1 MNDLPEP
8 RRRADSRTISIRG
21 AREHNLK
28 NVDLEIPRDRLVVFT
43 GLSGS
48 GKSSLAFDTIY
59 AEGQRR
65 YVESL
70 SAYAR
75 QFLEMMQKPDVD
87 QIDGLS
93 PAISIEQ
100 KTTSR
105 NPRST
110 VGTVT
115 EIHDYMRLLWARIG
129 VPYSPATGLPIE
141 SQTISQMVD
150 RVLALPEGTRLYV
163 LAPVVRG
170 RKGEYRKEIADYM
183 KKGYQRLKIDGKFF
197 EIAEVPALDKKFNH
211 DIDVV
216 VDRIVVR
223 PDIATRLA
231 DSLEQCLK
239 LADGLAV
246 VEFADAPGPA
256 SFETRPAG
264 APQDEG
270 RGRRSAATSRGA
282 SSPHPEEPPPDSLP
296 QSAEAKGR
304 GVSKDEGPGKKVAK
318 IHDQSGP
325 ERIIFSEKFACPV
338 SGFTLPEIEPRL
350 FSFNNPY
357 GACPAC
363 GGLGIEQ
370 KIDADLVI
378 PDKEATLK
386 RGAIAPWARSS
397 SPYYLQTLEA
407 LGKHYR
413 FALTAKWK
421 DLPKKTQDAILYGS
435 GEDEIKFTYDDGLR
449 AYSTTKPFEGVI
461 TNLER
466 RFKETE
472 SEWAREEIAKYF
484 TDIPCHAC
492 NGYRLKPEALC
503 VKVGEKHIGEVSEL
517 SVKRAGEWFAALPD
531 RLTPKQ
537 NEIAVRVLKEI
548 RERLRFLV
556 DVGLDYLTL
565 ARASGTLSG
574 GESQR
579 IRLASQIGSGLTG
592 VLYVLDEPSIGLHQ
606 RDNAR
611 LLETLKRLRDLGN
624 TVIVVEHDEDAIRTA
639 DHVVDIGPKAGV
651 HGGHIVAQGTPA
663 DIMANPASLTGQYLT
678 GALHIP
684 VPERRP
690 INPRRTLRIV
700 GARGHNLKGVTA
712 EIPLGL
718 FTCITGVSGGGK
730 STLLIETAYKAIA
743 RKLNNASEA
752 PAPYD
757 RIEGLEHIDKII
769 DIDQSPIGRTPR
781 SNPATYTGAF
791 TPIREWFAGLPE
803 SKARGYEPGR
813 FSFNV
818 KGGRCEACQGDGV
831 IKIEMHFLPD
841 VYVTCD
847 VCKGKRYNRETLEVT
862 FKGKSIADVLDMT
875 VDEAADFFR
884 AVPRIRNVLETLQQV
899 GLGYIHVGQ
908 QATTL
913 SGGEAQRVKLA
924 KELCKRATGRTLYI
938 LDEPTTGLHFHDVA
952 KLLDVLHSLV
962 ETGNTVVVI
971 EHNLEVIKTADW
983 IIDLG
988 PEGGDGGGE
997 IVAAGPPEA
1006 VAKEK
1011 RSYTGRFLAPV
1022 LGRREAGGATRGK
1035 KGMEAAE

>member
-1 MNDLPEP
+1 MAPLRGLPGGARPNAVRLLHSEKP
-8 RRRADSRTISIRG
+8 VMDEVIKAKRQQLSPASRAITIRG

-28 NVDLEIPRDRLVVFT
+28 NVDLEIPRDKLVVFT

-100 KTTSR
+100 KTTSK

-115 EIHDYMRLLWARIG
+115 EIYDYMRLLWARVG

-141 SQTISQMVD
+141 SQTVSQMVD
-150 RVLALPEGTRLYV
+150 RVLALPDGTRLYL

-170 RKGEYRKEIADYM
+170 RKGEYRKELAEYL
-183 KKGYQRLKIDGKFF
+183 KKGFQRVKIDGAFY
-197 EIAEVPALDKKFNH
+197 ELADAPTLDKKFPH

-223 PDIATRLA
+223 PDLGQRLA
-231 DSLEQCLK
+231 ESFETALK
-239 LADGLAV
+239 LAEGLAV
-246 VEFADAPGPA
+246 IEYAA
-256 SFETRPAG
+256 SPPSPLAG
-264 APQDEG
+264 EDE
-270 RGRRSAATSRGA
+270 
-282 SSPHPEEPPPDSLP
+282 
-296 QSAEAKGR
+296 
-304 GVSKDEGPGKKVAK
+304 KKKIAK
-318 IHDQSGP
+318 IHDKSGP
-325 ERIIFSEKFACPV
+325 ERILFSEKFACPV

-357 GACPAC
+357 GACPKC

-370 KIDADLVI
+370 HVDEDLVI
-378 PDKEATLK
+378 PNRELTLRK
-386 RGAIAPWARSS
+386 GAIAPWAKSS
-397 SPYYLQTLEA
+397 SPYYLQTLTA
-407 LGKHYR
+407 LGKFYK
-413 FALTAKWK
+413 FALDTKWK
-421 DLPKKTQDAILYGS
+421 DLPKKTQAALLHGS
-435 GEDEIKFTYDDGLR
+435 GDSEIKFSYEDGVR
-449 AYSTTKPFEGVI
+449 SYETRKPFEGI
-461 TNLER
+461 IPNIDR
-466 RFKETE
+466 RYRETE
-472 SEWAREEIAKYF
+472 SEWAREELGKYF
-484 TDIPCHAC
+484 SDVPCDSC
-492 NGYRLKPEALC
+492 KGYRLKQEALC
-503 VKVGEKHIGEVSEL
+503 VKIGGKHIGEISEL
-517 SVKRAGEWFAALPD
+517 SVRLAGEWFETVPTMLSA
-531 RLTPKQ
+531 Q
-537 NEIAVRVLKEI
+537 HNEIAGRVLKEI
-548 RERLRFLV
+548 RERLSFLL
-556 DVGLDYLTL
+556 DVGLSYLTL
-565 ARASGTLSG
+565 SRASGTLSG

-611 LLETLKRLRDLGN
+611 LLETLKRLRNLGN
-624 TVIVVEHDEDAIRTA
+624 TVIVVEHDEDAIRLA
-639 DHVVDIGPKAGV
+639 DHVLDIGPGAGV

-663 DIMANPASLTGQYLT
+663 DIMRNPKSLTGKYLT
-678 GALHIP
+678 GELAVE
-684 VPERRP
+684 VPDRRP
-690 INPRRTLRIV
+690 PNHRRTIKV
-700 GARGHNLKGVTA
+700 VNARGNNLKNVTA
-712 EIPLGL
+712 EVPLGL

-730 STLLIETAYKAIA
+730 STLLIDTLYKAIA
-743 RKLNNASEA
+743 RKLNNASDP
-752 PAPYD
+752 PAPHD

-803 SKARGYEPGR
+803 AKARGYAPGR

-847 VCKGKRYNRETLEVT
+847 TCKGKRYNRETLEVV
-862 FKGKSIADVLDMT
+862 FKGKSISDVLDMT
-875 VDEAADFFR
+875 VEEAAEFFK
-884 AVPRIRNVLETLQQV
+884 AVPRVRETFKTLHRV
-899 GLGYIHVGQ
+899 GLDYIHVGQ

-924 KELCKRATGRTLYI
+924 KELSKRATGRTLYI
-938 LDEPTTGLHFHDVA
+938 LDEPTTGLHFHDVK
-952 KLLDVLHSLV
+952 KLLEVLHELV
-962 ETGNTVVVI
+962 AQGNTVVVI

-983 IIDLG
+983 VIDLG
-988 PEGGDGGGE
+988 PDGGDGGGE
-997 IVAAGPPEA
+997 IVAWGPPEDIVKA
-1006 VAKEK
+1006 P
-1011 RSYTGRFLAPV
+1011 RSHTGNFLKPV
-1022 LGRREAGGATRGK
+1022 LKKAGKPKRHNAS
-1035 KGMEAAE
+1035 EAAE